1 MDWVVLRLIHIL
13 GGAFWLGAAITL
25 FLFLQPT
32 AQATAPEGQRFML
45 HLLRNR
51 RFSEVVLVAACLTGV
66 AGAILFWRD
75 TSGLQLTSMTQPQG
89 LGFTVGGVAGGI
101 ALLGFLFVGY
111 PAGRRIIA
119 IGSRLEAE
127 RRAPNEDEQRIL
139 AVAQRVLNRVGATVL
154 VLLVIAAGA
163 MATARYWP
171 LVLSGT

>member
-13 GGAFWLGAAITL
+13 GGAFWLGAAVTL

-45 HLLRNR
+45 HLLRHR
-51 RFSEVVLVAACLTGV
+51 RFGEVVLVAACLTGV

-75 TSGLQLTSMTQPQG
+75 TGLQLTSMTQPQS
-89 LGFTVGGVAGGI
+89 LGFTVGAVAGGI
-101 ALLGFLFVGY
+101 ALLAFLFVGY

-127 RRAPNEDEQRIL
+127 RRPPNEDEQRIFV
-139 AVAQRVLNRVGATVL
+139 AAQRVLNRVGATVL
-154 VLLVIAAGA
+154 VLLVVAAGA

-171 LVLSGT
+171 LVL

>member
-1 MDWVVLRLIHIL
+1 MDFVVLRLIHIL
-13 GGAFWLGAAITL
+13 GGAFWLGAAVTM

-51 RFSEVVLVAACLTGV
+51 RFSEVVLATAALTGA

-75 TSGLQLTSMTQPQG
+75 TNGLQLEVMLRPQA

-101 ALLGFLFVGY
+101 ALLLFVFVGY
-111 PAGRRIIA
+111 PVGRRLIA
-119 IGSRLEAE
+119 IGSRLESE
-127 RRAPNEDEQRIL
+127 RRPPNEDEQRVL
-139 AVAQRVLNRVGATVL
+139 GAAQRTLSRVGVTVL
-154 VLLVIAAGA
+154 VLLTAAAAA

-171 LVLSGT
+171 LVL

>member
-1 MDWVVLRLIHIL
+1 MDFVVLRLIHVL
-13 GGAFWLGAAITL
+13 GGAFWLGAAVTM

-51 RFSEVVLVAACLTGV
+51 RFSEVVLAAALLTGV

-75 TSGLQLTSMTQPQG
+75 TSGLRLALITQPQG
-89 LGFTVGGVAGGI
+89 LGFTVGGLAGGI
-101 ALLGFLFVGY
+101 ALLLFLLVGY
-111 PAGRRIIA
+111 PAGRRMIA
-119 IGSRLEAE
+119 IGGKLEAE
-127 RRAPNEDEQRIL
+127 RRPPSVDEQRVL
-139 AVAQRVLNRVGATVL
+139 ATAQRVLSRVGATVL

-171 LVLSGT
+171 LFL